1 MRQQQGISPTDF
13 IMGNISYKD
22 QLRKPEWQ
30 KKRLG
35 IMQRDNF
42 TCQICLDTEET
53 LQVHHK
59 SYDKGKKAW
68 EYGND
73 RLITLCE
80 TCHSELTEHLKRS
93 TEDTFA
99 LLKVKDEDGGKL
111 VFVYT
116 DGFLIC
122 RHNGSTIFI
131 TERASMKLVQFLIN
145 NWLKN
150 G

>member
-1 MRQQQGISPTDF
+1 LRQQRGLSPLQF
-13 IMGNISYKD
+13 IMGNLSYKY

-30 KKRLG
+30 KKRLE

-59 SYDKGKKAW
+59 SYDKDKKAW

-80 TCHSELTEHLKRS
+80 TCHSELTEHIKKHK
-93 TEDTFA
+93 TEENFSLIKYRNGNLVTIIVYTNGNVILRQNERWIA
-99 LLKVKDEDGGKL
+99 LSENISRKL
-111 VFVYT
+111 V
-116 DGFLIC
+116 
-122 RHNGSTIFI
+122 HFI
-131 TERASMKLVQFLIN
+131 IN

>member
-1 MRQQQGISPTDF
+1 MA
-13 IMGNISYKD
+13 K
-22 QLRKPEWQ
+22 
-30 KKRLG
+30 
-35 IMQRDNF
+35 
-42 TCQICLDTEET
+42 
-53 LQVHHK
+53 
-59 SYDKGKKAW
+59 KGKQAEQTK
-68 EYGND
+68 EKK
-73 RLITLCE
+73 
-80 TCHSELTEHLKRS
+80 SVPKV
-93 TEDTFA
+93 
-99 LLKVKDEDGGKL
+99 LKVKDEDGGKL

>member
-1 MRQQQGISPTDF
+1 
-13 IMGNISYKD
+13 MGNLSYKD
-22 QLRKPEWQ
+22 QLRKPDWQ
-30 KKRLG
+30 KKRLE

-59 SYDKGKKAW
+59 SYDKGKMAW

-73 RLITLCE
+73 RLTTLCE
-80 TCHSELTEHLKRS
+80 TCHKYLSEHIKEYGDDKEFAVLKIKRDGLEPVAIIYS
-93 TEDTFA
+93 RGDIFFSIE
-99 LLKVKDEDGGKL
+99 LLK
-111 VFVYT
+111 
-116 DGFLIC
+116 
-122 RHNGSTIFI
+122 I
-131 TERASMKLVQFLIN
+131 TENTTQKLVQFLIN

>member
-1 MRQQQGISPTDF
+1 MAT
-13 IMGNISYKD
+13 ISYKD

-30 KKRLG
+30 KKRLE

-59 SYDKGKKAW
+59 SYDKDKKAW

-73 RLITLCE
+73 RLVTLCE
-80 TCHSELTEHLKRS
+80 TCHKELTEHIKKHGTEEGFSVLKYKNGSLVTVVVYTNGNVIIKQNERWI
-93 TEDTFA
+93 A
-99 LLKVKDEDGGKL
+99 LSENLGKKL
-111 VFVYT
+111 V
-116 DGFLIC
+116 
-122 RHNGSTIFI
+122 HFI
-131 TERASMKLVQFLIN
+131 IN
-145 NWLKN
+145 NWLNN

>member
-1 MRQQQGISPTDF
+1 
-13 IMGNISYKD
+13 MGNLSYKD

-30 KKRLG
+30 KKRLE

-42 TCQICLDTEET
+42 TCQICLDTQET

-59 SYDKGKKAW
+59 SYDNDKKAW

-80 TCHSELTEHLKRS
+80 TCHNELTEHLKKGGIEEEFS
-93 TEDTFA
+93 
-99 LLKVKDEDGGKL
+99 LLKYRNGDLVTIVVYTTGNVIIKQNERWIALSEKASKKL
-111 VFVYT
+111 V
-116 DGFLIC
+116 
-122 RHNGSTIFI
+122 HFI
-131 TERASMKLVQFLIN
+131 IN

>member
-1 MRQQQGISPTDF
+1 MD
-13 IMGNISYKD
+13 YKE
-22 QLRKPEWQ
+22 QLTNPKWQ
-30 KKRLG
+30 KKRLE
-35 IMQRDNF
+35 IFERDKF

-73 RLITLCE
+73 RLITLCK
-80 TCHSELTEHLKRS
+80 TCHERLTVHLKEGNSES
-93 TEDTFA
+93 TFSVLKIRNNGI
-99 LLKVKDEDGGKL
+99 LLIVTHSGDETIIERGKD
-111 VFVYT
+111 
-116 DGFLIC
+116 
-122 RHNGSTIFI
+122 FI
-131 TERASMKLVQFLIN
+131 LLDSFSSNKLVQFLIN

>member
-1 MRQQQGISPTDF
+1 MQQSGTGFF
-13 IMGNISYKD
+13 IIMTIPYKD
-22 QLRKPEWQ
+22 QLRKPDWQ
-30 KKRLG
+30 KKRLE

-59 SYDKGKKAW
+59 SYDKGKMAW

-73 RLITLCE
+73 RLTTLCE
-80 TCHSELTEHLKRS
+80 TYHSHLTDHIKDYGDDKEFSVLKIKR
-93 TEDTFA
+93 
-99 LLKVKDEDGGKL
+99 DGL
-111 VFVYT
+111 PPIAIIYS
-116 DGFLIC
+116 
-122 RHNGSTIFI
+122 NGNIIFSQSIQAI
-131 TERASMKLVQFLIN
+131 TENVTHKLVQFLIN

>member
-1 MRQQQGISPTDF
+1 MS
-13 IMGNISYKD
+13 ISYKD
-22 QLRKPEWQ
+22 QLKDPRWQ
-30 KKRLG
+30 KKRLE
-35 IMQRDNF
+35 IFERDKF

-59 SYDKGKKAW
+59 SYDNGKKAW

-80 TCHSELTEHLKRS
+80 TCHKALTAHIKNFGNEAEFDVLKLKNSVTKPLIFIYTRGNLVVSDNVPTNPLTERETK
-93 TEDTFA
+93 
-99 LLKVKDEDGGKL
+99 
-111 VFVYT
+111 
-116 DGFLIC
+116 
-122 RHNGSTIFI
+122 
-131 TERASMKLVQFLIN
+131 KLVQFLIN